1 MYQDLGVGKVAG
13 KAKEMSGGGVRLVE
27 KKHGV
32 ARLVKKRSSNAV
44 ALSKQKTLDL
54 EVCTVK
60 GQRED
65 CWLKHRL
72 TLYQNK
78 QSLSFTPVAIA

>member
-1 MYQDLGVGKVAG
+1 VAG
-13 KAKEMSGGGVRLVE
+13 KAKELSGGSVRLVE
-27 KKHGV
+27 KKYGV

-60 GQRED
+60 GQR
-65 CWLKHRL
+65 
-72 TLYQNK
+72 
-78 QSLSFTPVAIA
+78 